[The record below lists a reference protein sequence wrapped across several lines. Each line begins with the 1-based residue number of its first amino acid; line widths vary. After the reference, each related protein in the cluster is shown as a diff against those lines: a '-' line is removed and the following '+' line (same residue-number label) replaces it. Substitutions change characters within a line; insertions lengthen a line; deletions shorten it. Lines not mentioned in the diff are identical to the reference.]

1 MRQFD
6 VTELDFDKIKE
17 NIKNYFKN
25 KEGGEYS
32 DWDFEGSGL
41 NHLLDILAY
50 NTHYNAVL
58 AHQSVNESFLDSA
71 QIRSNVVSRA
81 KLLGYTPKS
90 IIAPIAEVELSF
102 QSEGNE
108 ESYSIDA
115 GKKFTANIDGSVYV
129 FVTTESYTTTQKV
142 YGTGRWLFPKVAL
155 TQGEVRKSRYN
166 VDATSDVQSF
176 ILVDDTADISTMKV
190 KVYDNQ
196 NLNDSNVNI
205 FNKFTTL
212 TDINSET
219 KVYFPFENYEGNHV
233 IEFGNGIIGAKLDS
247 LNVVELEYIS
257 TDGESANGANV
268 FKWADEGRAPS
279 SITTLSRAS
288 GGAPREG
295 IESIRFNAPKSF
307 ITQNRA
313 VTADDYK
320 AILLRDF
327 PSIQSISVWG
337 GQDNDPPQ
345 YGKVFISIKESGTEE
360 GTPIS
365 DQTREQIKKAVS
377 SEKVIAIIPE
387 IVDPEFTHLY
397 FNIFFK
403 YNPNLTPLTEGQ
415 LEDSIRDLIQDYSDE
430 ELEKY
435 ENVFRHSQLLRSID
449 NSNVSILN
457 SLVRVF
463 IYKKLKLTSATNV
476 SQTLDFNLQLYSD
489 KPEGE
494 SIIGSDPW
502 LSPTGVLLRMGDE
515 KIENEDNKRNIYTY
529 TISGE
534 QEVRVDNSIGSLTI
548 NDGKISF
555 TNIPVNAADNN
566 KEIKIFTSP
575 ASNDIPAIRNNLL
588 TIDTTLT
595 TIDGEVDTLST
606 GNIAAT
612 YNTFTRD

>member
-1 MRQFD
+1 
-6 VTELDFDKIKE
+6 
-17 NIKNYFKN
+17 
-25 KEGGEYS
+25 
-32 DWDFEGSGL
+32 
-41 NHLLDILAY
+41 
-50 NTHYNAVL
+50 
-58 AHQSVNESFLDSA
+58 
-71 QIRSNVVSRA
+71 
-81 KLLGYTPKS
+81 
-90 IIAPIAEVELSF
+90 
-102 QSEGNE
+102 
-108 ESYSIDA
+108 
-115 GKKFTANIDGSVYV
+115 
-129 FVTTESYTTTQKV
+129 
-142 YGTGRWLFPKVAL
+142 
-155 TQGEVRKSRYN
+155 
-166 VDATSDVQSF
+166 
-176 ILVDDTADISTMKV
+176 
-190 KVYDNQ
+190 
-196 NLNDSNVNI
+196 
-205 FNKFTTL
+205 
-212 TDINSET
+212 
-219 KVYFPFENYEGNHV
+219 
-233 IEFGNGIIGAKLDS
+233 
-247 LNVVELEYIS
+247 
-257 TDGESANGANV
+257 
-268 FKWADEGRAPS
+268 
-279 SITTLSRAS
+279 
-288 GGAPREG
+288 
-295 IESIRFNAPKSF
+295 
-307 ITQNRA
+307 
-313 VTADDYK
+313 
-320 AILLRDF
+320 
-327 PSIQSISVWG
+327 
-337 GQDNDPPQ
+337 
-345 YGKVFISIKESGTEE
+345 
-360 GTPIS
+360 
-365 DQTREQIKKAVS
+365 
-377 SEKVIAIIPE
+377 
-387 IVDPEFTHLY
+387 LY